1 MDVKT
6 MCLGILSLGEAS
18 GYEIKKML
26 EGPLGSFFDASFG
39 SIYPALSQ
47 LTESGQLVMSE
58 KAQDK
63 RPDKK
68 IYRITQKGRLTL
80 TEALLA
86 KPTRDRVRSDF
97 LASILFADLLAPREL
112 AERLDDRLA
121 YHRAMLDRLANYRA
135 KTEEWGTDELTAG
148 MRFFTDYGLAIHKAA
163 LDFIEQNR
171 HVVEAASM
179 LRRGQAAD

>member
-1 MDVKT
+1 MDVRT

-39 SIYPALSQ
+39 SIYPALAQ
-47 LTESGQLVMSE
+47 LTDQGLLAMSE
-58 KAQDK
+58 QAQDK

-68 IYRITQKGRLTL
+68 VYKITQKGRLAL
-80 TEALLA
+80 AEALLD
-86 KPTRDRVRSDF
+86 KPSRDRVRSDF

-112 AERLDDRLA
+112 AERLDERLA
-121 YHRAMLDRLANYRA
+121 FHRAMLERLEKYRTDA
-135 KTEEWGTDELTAG
+135 AEWGTPELTAG
-148 MRFFTDYGLAIHKAA
+148 MRFVTDYGVAIHRAA

-171 HVVEAASM
+171 HVIEAASM

>member
-1 MDVKT
+1 MDVRT

-39 SIYPALSQ
+39 SIYPALAQ
-47 LTESGQLVMSE
+47 LTDNGLLSMSE
-58 KAQDK
+58 RAQDK

-68 IYRITQKGRLTL
+68 VYRITQKGRLAL
-80 TEALLA
+80 ADALLA
-86 KPTRDRVRSDF
+86 KPSRDRVRSDF

-112 AERLDDRLA
+112 AERLDERLA
-121 YHRAMLDRLANYRA
+121 FHRAMLERLESYRA
-135 KTEEWGTDELTAG
+135 NAEEWGAGEMTAG
-148 MRFFTDYGLAIHKAA
+148 MRFVTDYGIAIQKAA